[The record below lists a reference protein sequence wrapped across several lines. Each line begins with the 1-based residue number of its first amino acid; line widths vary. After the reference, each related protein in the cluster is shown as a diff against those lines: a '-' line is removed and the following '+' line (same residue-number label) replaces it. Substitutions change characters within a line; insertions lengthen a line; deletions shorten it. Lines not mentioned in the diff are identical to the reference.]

1 MVLISISQKMSAG
14 RVASVENYPKQ
25 LGIQGFVMASLYNFQ
40 VVTAQHQV
48 VGYASSKPTSTAIQ
62 NRCNRFRD

>member
-1 MVLISISQKMSAG
+1 MRTIPSG
-14 RVASVENYPKQ
+14 RDT
-25 LGIQGFVMASLYNFQ
+25 GIRDGVTWEYNFQ

-48 VGYASSKPTSTAIQ
+48 AGYASSKPTSTAIQ